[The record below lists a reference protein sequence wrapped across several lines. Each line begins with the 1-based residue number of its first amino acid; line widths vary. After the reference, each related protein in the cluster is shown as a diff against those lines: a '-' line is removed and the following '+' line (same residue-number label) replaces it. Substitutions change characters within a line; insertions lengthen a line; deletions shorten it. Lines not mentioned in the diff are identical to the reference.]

1 MRASGRLRL
10 TSASVQPRRAWRDC
24 WATIASG
31 RACSTAGRAPVAGC
45 GRFSGRRRAGAA
57 FTHRSLSKT
66 ARASRARFSWRRP
79 RREPLGDAR
88 DHLDD
93 ASRVLLAHDGERR
106 ASATS
111 PRIPASF
118 RQKCETPR
126 SSRRSGFRLP
136 AGRPSWRDSKMAPHD
151 PLRTNRSPSLSLAT
165 STGIAPSIF
174 IGPSANQRVVRVVP
188 GRLFAFAPSS
198 LEWVPTRSLLLCPTV
213 LTKGSKHSAH
223 RPLSGSSEGALDVAD
238 GDEPRQRF
246 DSGHADTS
254 IFHCLS
260 QRRSSEAPMPWEP
273 GQGESARHHP

>member
-1 MRASGRLRL
+1 MTCSYDGLRNSVGGVDAKILAAPSPPESRTGPNRSGNPGEIR
-10 TSASVQPRRAWRDC
+10 VPRPPRPSLC
-24 WATIASG
+24 LFVG
-31 RACSTAGRAPVAGC
+31 GC
-45 GRFSGRRRAGAA
+45 
-57 FTHRSLSKT
+57 
-66 ARASRARFSWRRP
+66 RARRKA
-79 RREPLGDAR
+79 EG
-88 DHLDD
+88 
-93 ASRVLLAHDGERR
+93 AHVCPVD
-106 ASATS
+106 
-111 PRIPASF
+111 
-118 RQKCETPR
+118 
-126 SSRRSGFRLP
+126 
-136 AGRPSWRDSKMAPHD
+136 PHD